1 MNVAIGVRGRHG
13 QEEKGRVRKGEVGEG
28 GIEGEDEEKARE
40 EGKRGKIKP
49 YVRVLITWL
58 RKTYGSGA
66 SSS

>member
-1 MNVAIGVRGRHG
+1 M
-13 QEEKGRVRKGEVGEG
+13 RKGDVGEG
-28 GIEGEDEEKARE
+28 GMEGEDGEKARE